1 MNKGVTYALAAYGI
15 WGFFPL
21 YFKALHGV
29 PAFQIMTHRVAWSFV
44 IIAALLLLR
53 REWPAFRASFRPRT
67 LLIYLL
73 AAVLL
78 AGNWLVYV
86 WAVNAG
92 FVLETSLGYFIN
104 PLVSVLLGVVFFSE
118 RLRPVQ
124 WAAIGLAAVGV
135 IYLALSHGR
144 LPWIA
149 LTLAFSF
156 GLYGM
161 MKKIAPLGSL
171 HGLAL
176 ETTVLFLPALGYLLF
191 AEFSGTGAFI
201 HSGTV
206 PSILM
211 ALSGLVTVIPLL
223 FFSSAAQKVP
233 LSTMGIIQYIA
244 PTTQFLIGVLV
255 FGEDF
260 TPARVVAFGLIWI
273 ALAIY
278 TAEGVIKRRKLQA
291 ATVM

>member
-1 MNKGVTYALAAYGI
+1 MNKGVLFAFAAYGI

-21 YFKALHGV
+21 YFKALYGV

-44 IIAALLLLR
+44 VIGLLLLLR
-53 REWPAFRASFRPRT
+53 REWPALKASLKPRT

-78 AGNWLVYV
+78 SANWLVYV

-92 FVLETSLGYFIN
+92 YVLETSLGYFIN
-104 PLVSVLLGVVFFSE
+104 PLVSVLLGVVFFRE
-118 RLRPVQ
+118 RLRLAQ
-124 WAAIGLAAVGV
+124 WLTIALAAIGV
-135 IYLALSHGR
+135 IYLTISHGS

-161 MKKIAPLGSL
+161 IKKIAPLGSL
-171 HGLAL
+171 HGLTV
-176 ETTVLFLPALGYLLF
+176 ETAVLFLPALGYLL
-191 AEFSGTGAFI
+191 AVEFIGTGAFV
-201 HSGTV
+201 HAGAG

-211 ALSGLVTVIPLL
+211 IVSGLVTVVPLL
-223 FFSSAAQKVP
+223 LFSSAAHKVP
-233 LSTMGIIQYIA
+233 LSTLGIIQYIA
-244 PTTQFLIGVLV
+244 PTIQFLIGVLV
-255 FGEDF
+255 FGEAF
-260 TPARVVAFGLIWI
+260 TPERVVAFSLIWI

-278 TAEGVIKRRKLQA
+278 SAEGFWVRRRLQA
-291 ATVM
+291 QAA